1 MKEYIVS
8 SKVYGKKVILLDD
21 EDYDNY
27 NKRDDV
33 FVASIG
39 KKFIGQSKSLEEAIK
54 MREEAEIQKGKI

>member
-8 SKVYGKKVILLDD
+8 
-21 EDYDNY
+21 
-27 NKRDDV
+27 
-33 FVASIG
+33 SIG

>member
-1 MKEYIVS
+1 MQNRRDNKTG
-8 SKVYGKKVILLDD
+8 KTGVY
-21 EDYDNY
+21 Y

>member
-8 SKVYGKKVILLDD
+8 SKVYGKKV
-21 EDYDNY
+21 YY

>member
-8 SKVYGKKVILLDD
+8 SKVYGKKVILL
-21 EDYDNY
+21 
-27 NKRDDV
+27 DDV